1 METRRLVW
9 QELNYMQALDVLR
22 GTDTLVAA
30 AADADGPYLV
40 VMHFQLEMQGVQPI
54 LHMTAGEG
62 RLLRCLRTNPHM
74 ALLFRRDTCTGAET
88 VLAEGMAEV
97 VAAGNGYRIRM
108 PVEEM
113 AARNWFM
120 G

>member
-9 QELNYMQALDVLR
+9 QELNYMQALDVVR
-22 GTDTLVAA
+22 YADTLTAA
-30 AADADGPYLV
+30 AADADGPYLA

-62 RLLRCLRTNPHM
+62 RLIRCLRTNPRM
-74 ALLFRRDTCTGAET
+74 TLLFRRDTCTGAET

-97 VAAGNGYRIRM
+97 VVAGNGYIIRM